1 MVSIDEIV
9 ANRKA
14 WLEALRS
21 GEFRQG
27 TGYLCQNDPNN
38 EKEDSPLFFCCL
50 GVACEKVLG
59 LTRERRGDFVWK
71 YDTEDEEYFYIDTE
85 LMSAQ
90 RIALGLSD
98 KNVAELIE
106 MNDTQC
112 ASFEE
117 IANFIETLPIWE
129 G

>member
-1 MVSIDEIV
+1 MASIDEIV

-27 TGYLCQNDPNN
+27 TGYLCQNDPND
-38 EKEDSPLFFCCL
+38 EKEDSPLYFCCL

-59 LTRERRGDFVWK
+59 LTRESMSKDGVWR
-71 YDTEDEEYFYIDTE
+71 YETGGEYPYIDTE
-85 LMSAQ
+85 FCFEQ
-90 RIALGLSD
+90 RNALGLSD
-98 KNVAELIE
+98 DNVSALIE
-106 MNDTQC
+106 MNDAQC

-129 G
+129 P